1 MVLDGWTNE
10 NHYSNSKK
18 IYYNVLLSLLQSQ
31 NFVTVL
37 LLTELDLGGETSS
50 SPGWYSSLSVLLIM
64 HMGHSLYTSS

>member
-1 MVLDGWTNE
+1 MVLDGWTDE
-10 NHYSNSKK
+10 NRYSNSKK

-50 SPGWYSSLSVLLIM
+50 SPGWYSSW
-64 HMGHSLYTSS
+64 